1 MVEYVVKLTI
11 DNQAKRVSFPFAYG
25 SVALFD
31 PRYGRR
37 YLVDLG
43 GAARLR

>member
-11 DNQAKRVSFPFAYG
+11 DNKAKRVPFPFAYG

-31 PRYGRR
+31 RA
-37 YLVDLG
+37 V
-43 GAARLR
+43 